1 MKRFVSVF
9 LAIIIILSLAV
20 CPLGAS
26 AIVTSYNGVMSVLPG
41 NTRSSSP
48 DYNYAWLDNVI
59 IRDDAMA
66 VTSSTVI
73 PKPEDYQGSHTY
85 DEFIKEA
92 EQYSVLFDID
102 ENTVTTAYKEL
113 TNTMYYLAVAM
124 GMTDELPAMRQYLQ
138 DYGIKL
144 PDNEAADDKAVVAV
158 VYAAL
163 KYDAVYVL
171 YEKHA
176 EIPAGTTLEGA
187 LVIILSALTNTMLPS
202 GIDTLTGF
210 AVNTVKAYVTQFEQ
224 LPISENPDAAEVFH
238 WAKVITAAAND
249 YQVPLAAYDVAT
261 GSQKA
266 YVDYAYYATII
277 NTVYDVTINPIHL
290 IIATQSDDELALQKL
305 ILHTMLTEKEI
316 PFYSG
321 LSAEELFE
329 LATENGC
336 FALEDEFY
344 SDILTYEITVAE
356 NCEKLWFTP
365 FVLAGQLDGGNDDF
379 VSIDLNGTLMKPSS
393 TVAAQLNP
401 ALRQEE
407 VLMSVAYNDGVRNDV
422 AVYKFIVNKDAS
434 LNNDKSDSSENNL
447 VGNVQD
453 FVNNIVPSDNEKVS
467 QIVDGVFTGIE
478 NEVGDV
484 NINPEGL
491 IPSIPDNSL
500 SFTDPSL
507 KDPSS
512 PDLPVGNPSATDY
525 YDSVVLDD
533 LFAGLYAT
541 DENGNIIT
549 TTSFIPSDV
558 KEPVRSVVQTVT
570 DAVKENPELI
580 IAPTS
585 LLTLGSLAGFY
596 FTKKQRKSLLDEA
609 DTDENEE
616 EEEN

>member
-1 MKRFVSVF
+1 MKKVISVF
-9 LAIIIILSLAV
+9 LAAIILLTFAV

-26 AIVTSYNGVMSVLPG
+26 AIITTYNGVVSALPG

-48 DYNYAWLDNVI
+48 DYNYAWLDNII

-66 VTSSTVI
+66 VTSSTII
-73 PKPEDYQGSHTY
+73 PKPDDYPGSHTY

-102 ENTVTTAYKEL
+102 ENTVTVAYREL

-124 GMTDELPAMRQYLQ
+124 GMTDELPVMRQYLQ
-138 DYGIKL
+138 DYGIRL
-144 PDNEAADDKAVVAV
+144 PADEAAHDKATVAV

-171 YEKHA
+171 YDKKA
-176 EIPAGTTLEGA
+176 EIPEGTTLEGA
-187 LVIILSALTNTMLPS
+187 LVIIMSALTNTMLPS
-202 GIDTLTGF
+202 GITSLSGF
-210 AVNTVKAYVTQFEQ
+210 AVNVVKNYVSQFKE
-224 LPISENPDAAEVFH
+224 LPISENPDSAEVFH
-238 WAKVITAAAND
+238 WAKVIAAASND

-261 GSQKA
+261 DSQKA

-277 NTVYDVTINPIHL
+277 KTVYDVTLNPIHL

-305 ILHTMLTEKEI
+305 ILHTMLTEKQV
-316 PFYSG
+316 PFDDS
-321 LSAEELFE
+321 LSCEELFN
-329 LATENGC
+329 LARENGC
-336 FALEDEFY
+336 FPLEDEFY

-365 FVLAGQLDGGNDDF
+365 FALADQLDGGNSDF
-379 VSIDLNGTLMKPSS
+379 ISIDLDGTLMKPSS
-393 TVAAQLNP
+393 TMSAQLNP

-407 VLMSVAYNDGVRNDV
+407 VLLSVAYNDGTRNDN
-422 AVYKFIVNKDAS
+422 AVYRFIVNKDAS
-434 LNNDKSDSSENNL
+434 LNNDKSDSSENDL
-447 VGNVQD
+447 IGDVQD

-467 QIVDGVFTGIE
+467 QIVGGVFEGIE

-484 NINPEGL
+484 NLNPEGL

-507 KDPSS
+507 KDPSV
-512 PDLPVGNPSATDY
+512 PDLPVGSPAVTDY

-533 LFAGLYAT
+533 LFAGKYAT

-549 TTSFIPSDV
+549 TTSFFPATE
-558 KEPVRSVVQTVT
+558 KEQTRSVVQTVT
-570 DAVKENPELI
+570 DTVKEHPEII
-580 IAPTS
+580 IAPS
-585 LLTLGSLAGFY
+585 SILAFGSLAGFY
-596 FTKKQRKSLLDEA
+596 MKKKQRKSVLEDDSTE
-609 DTDENEE
+609 ENEE
-616 EEEN
+616 EI